1 MLRISILTAF
11 PAMFESAFRE
21 GIIRIAREGGQLVV
35 EPIDLRAF
43 TTDRH
48 RSVDD
53 APFGGGA
60 GMVMKPEPIAA
71 ALEAVD
77 AGAGERVYRVL
88 LGPQGRAFRQDLARE
103 LSRRPR
109 LVLVCGR
116 YKDVDDR
123 VRSLVDDEVSI
134 GDYVLSGGEI
144 PAMVIVDALARLLPG
159 VVGDEESVV
168 TDSFERSRLDAP
180 YYTRPAAFAGSEVPA
195 ALRSGDHAAIA
206 RWRAKE
212 ALRRTVWFRP
222 DLLEKEGLTDEDR
235 RLLRE
240 ISSELHDWIDRVVA
254 ARSDTAQGKG

>member
-1 MLRISILTAF
+1 MIRVSILTAF
-11 PAMFESAFRE
+11 PAMFEGVFRE
-21 GIIRIAREGGQLVV
+21 GIIRIACEGGQLVV

-60 GMVMKPEPIAA
+60 GMVMKIEPIAA
-71 ALEAVD
+71 ALDAVD
-77 AGAGERVYRVL
+77 ARAGLRAHRVL
-88 LGPQGRAFRQDLARE
+88 LGPQGRPFRQGDAHALARGPH
-103 LSRRPR
+103 LA
-109 LVLVCGR
+109 LVCGR

-134 GDYVLSGGEI
+134 GDYVVSGGEI
-144 PAMVIVDALARLLPG
+144 PAMVIVDAIARLLPG
-159 VVGDEESVV
+159 VVGDPESVA
-168 TDSFERSRLDAP
+168 TDSFERGRLDAA
-180 YYTRPAAFAGSEVPA
+180 YYTRPAEHGGVAVPP

-212 ALRRTVWFRP
+212 ALRRTVCLRP
-222 DLLEKEGLTDEDR
+222 DLLEKGALSEEDR

-240 ISSELHDWIDRVVA
+240 LSAELSEWF
-254 ARSDTAQGKG
+254 ARALAPAKPE